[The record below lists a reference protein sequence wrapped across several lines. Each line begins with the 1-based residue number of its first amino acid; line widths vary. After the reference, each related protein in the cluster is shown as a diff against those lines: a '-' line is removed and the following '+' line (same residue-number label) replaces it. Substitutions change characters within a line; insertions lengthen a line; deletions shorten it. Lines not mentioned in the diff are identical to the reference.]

1 MVFLVTEERPQE
13 APAGTLEKQT
23 ALQKLAM
30 KSGKWLPE
38 FVLLHLNYNVFDMN
52 ATIETNPLL
61 DRLPKHLKQFIKPQD
76 YSDYT
81 PINQAVWRYVMRKNV
96 DYLSKVAH
104 KSYLD
109 GLKKTGI
116 EVDNIPSMYGMNRIL
131 TDIGWAAVAV
141 DGFIPPNAFM
151 EFQAYN
157 VLVIAS
163 DIRQLEHIEYTPAP
177 DIIHEGAG
185 HAPIIANPEYAEYL
199 RRFGEIGCKAISSD
213 KDYQMYEAIRLLSI
227 VKEAEDT
234 PQATIDAAEK
244 AVEDLQNNM
253 GELSEMAQIRNL
265 HWWTVEYG
273 LIGTVENPKIYGA
286 GLLSSIG
293 ESAYCMT
300 DKVTKIPY
308 DISAAN
314 QSFDITKLQPQLY
327 VTPTFA
333 YLNLVLEEFANKM
346 ALRTGGLSGIEKL
359 IDSTALGTIELSTGL
374 QISGVFTKVIAHEG
388 KPIYIQ
394 TTGKTAL
401 ASREK
406 ELVGHG
412 TLAHAEGFGSPIGKL
427 KGINLAIEDMSPKD
441 LNAYNITEGNTV
453 KLEFEGNITVEGEI
467 VTGSRNLQGEIIL
480 IRMNNCTVTHGETIL
495 FQPEWGVYDM
505 AVGKKLVSAFSG
517 PADVNSFD
525 LITHMPSSTTIKAKH
540 SAERDD
546 LETLY
551 QTVRSIRETKDLET
565 SLVPV
570 FNKLKAEHP
579 NDWLLSVEIVELLKD
594 RNEPQLLEDLLVYLE
609 NLKQRRPEVAH
620 LISGGLDLIF
630 EKENA

>member
-1 MVFLVTEERPQE
+1 
-13 APAGTLEKQT
+13 
-23 ALQKLAM
+23 
-30 KSGKWLPE
+30 
-38 FVLLHLNYNVFDMN
+38 MN
-52 ATIETNPLL
+52 TTIESNPLL
-61 DRLPKHLKQFIKPQD
+61 DRLPKHLQQFIKPQD

-104 KSYLD
+104 NSYLE

-116 EVDNIPSMYGMNRIL
+116 EIDNIPSMYGMNRIL
-131 TDIGWAAVAV
+131 TEIGWAAVAV

-199 RRFGEIGCKAISSD
+199 RRFGEIGCKAISSH
-213 KDYQMYEAIRLLSI
+213 KDYEMYEAIRLLSI
-227 VKEAEDT
+227 VKEAEGT

-293 ESAYCMT
+293 ESAHCMT
-300 DKVTKIPY
+300 QEVKKIPY

-346 ALRTGGLSGIEKL
+346 ALRTGGLSGINKL
-359 IDSTALGTIELSTGL
+359 IDSNALGTIELSTGL
-374 QISGVFTKVIAHEG
+374 QISGVFSSVIEHEG

-401 ASREK
+401 AYREK

-412 TLAHAEGFGSPIGKL
+412 TLTHAEGFGSPIGKL
-427 KGINLAIEDMSPKD
+427 QGINLAIEDMSPKD
-441 LNAYNITEGNTV
+441 LNAYDILESKTV
-453 KLEFEGNITVEGEI
+453 TLEFEGGITVKGEI
-467 VTGSRNLQGEIIL
+467 ITGSRNLQGEITL
-480 IRMNNCTVTHGETIL
+480 IRFKNCTVTHGETVL

-505 AVGKKLVSAFSG
+505 AVGKKVTSAFSG

-525 LITHMPSSTTIKAKH
+525 LISHLPSSTTIKAKH

-546 LETLY
+546 LEILY
-551 QTVRSIRETKDLET
+551 QTVRNIRETKDKET
-565 SLVPV
+565 SLRPI
-570 FNKLKAEHP
+570 FEKIQSNHP
-579 NDWLLSVEIVELLKD
+579 NDWLLAVELTELLKD
-594 RNEPQLLEDLLVYLE
+594 RSEPQLLQEVLVFLDQMK
-609 NLKQRRPEVAH
+609 LKRPEVSH
-620 LISGGLDLIF
+620 LVIGGLDLIF
-630 EKENA
+630 DKAKA